1 MKMKIAI
8 LCATLTPILA
18 ACGGSE
24 PVSVAPK
31 PTVAA
36 TTTTTAKAETTEAAA
51 APTTP
56 AAANTTEDT
65 YLTTC
70 NEVLPLFQAR
80 AQFNAPQA
88 DQDAFAEAMLQHLQ
102 QSPEW
107 ATQTPADQAAAE
119 EGVHAAARGQC

>member
-1 MKMKIAI
+1 MKMKITI
-8 LCATLTPILA
+8 LCASLTPMLA

-24 PVSVAPK
+24 PVSVAPR
-31 PTVAA
+31 PTSAVIA
-36 TTTTTAKAETTEAAA
+36 TTTTTEAAA
-51 APTTP
+51 SPTDA

-70 NEVLPLFQAR
+70 NEVLSLFQAR

-88 DQDAFAEAMLQHLQ
+88 DQDAFAEAMLQNLQ

-107 ATQTPADQAAAE
+107 AAQSPADQVAAE
-119 EGVHAAARGQC
+119 EGVRAAARGQC